1 MHRVAVLRRP
11 DDRAVPERGA
21 RLGEPFGDAVF
32 TFGVAEA
39 KSRNV
44 WRRSSTGANAA
55 ALSSDAEPGVTLT
68 ISSAASANS

>member
-1 MHRVAVLRRP
+1 MMEPSPSVAPVLASRSATP
-11 DDRAVPERGA
+11 Y
-21 RLGEPFGDAVF
+21 F

-39 KSRNV
+39 KSRKV

-55 ALSSDAEPGVTLT
+55 ALSSEAEPGVTLK